1 MGWNDRMIDNPYPPY
16 ESYTEQDHYTAYL
29 EYLEQCRQESGI
41 SSQNVNPAELATH
54 LQEQPQPPTLLS
66 RLWLRIFGEEVSK
79 NQQENHRRREQ
90 EDADVPF

>member
-41 SSQNVNPAELATH
+41 SSQNVDPATLTTN
-54 LQEQPQPPTLLS
+54 LQERPASRALLS
-66 RLWLRIFGEEVSK
+66 RLWSSIFGEEVSK
-79 NQQENHRRREQ
+79 NQQESNNRRKQ